1 MGETTSGALRLYEL
15 TGAHDEVRFSPYC
28 WRIRLAL
35 AHKGLAAETV
45 PWRFTEKNA
54 IAFSGQG
61 RVPVLVDGAR
71 SVHDSWAIA
80 EYLEA
85 GYPDRP
91 SLFGGAAGHGVA
103 RFVNQWTNEV
113 LHPAISRAIVFDLP
127 AIIHAK
133 DRDYFRTS
141 REAAYGTTF
150 EAMAAGRE
158 DALAALRRAPPHAA
172 PAAQH
177 ARGAALPGRGGA
189 GLRRPHRLRRLPV
202 GAHRHRDGDGRGGR
216 PGGRMV
222 RADAGRLR
230 RPRAGRP
237 TGDRRLTATALTQ
250 GDLLPMM

>member
-1 MGETTSGALRLYEL
+1 MGETTNGALRLYEL

-158 DALAALRRAPPHAA
+158 DALAALRRTLRPLRSTLAAQPFLAGEA
-172 PAAQH
+172 PAYTDH
-177 ARGAALPGRGGA
+177 IVFGAFQW
-189 GLRRPHRLRRLPV
+189 
-202 GAHRHRDGDGRGGR
+202 
-216 PGGRMV
+216 V
-222 RADAGRLR
+222 RI
-230 RPRAGRP
+230 
-237 TGDRRLTATALTQ
+237 ATAMVMAE
-250 GDLLPMM
+250 GDDPVAAWCERMLDAYDGLARAARRAIDA